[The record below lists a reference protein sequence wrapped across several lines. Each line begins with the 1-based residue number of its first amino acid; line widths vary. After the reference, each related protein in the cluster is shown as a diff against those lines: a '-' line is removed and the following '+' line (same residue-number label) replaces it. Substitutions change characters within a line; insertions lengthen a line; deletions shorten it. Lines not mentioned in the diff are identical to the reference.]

1 MKATVTI
8 TFGEV
13 CENHVGNQQIGDMAE
28 EGFNLEDLE
37 RAKEYFEERGCEC
50 ELKHLNVGLPEDI
63 KAKDAFFLV
72 IRDGVN
78 ALSNADRL
86 GKSLEALKWDTKA
99 KMRGTVKNKRARHN
113 LCFGPKSQEPH
124 YESGKGTIVAFKDV
138 PLLEAARDKLP
149 DILGEKANELFA
161 EGNLYYDV
169 SQCGIGFHGDGERK
183 KVVAM
188 RLGET
193 MPLHYQWYLHS
204 KPIGERMKFELKHGD
219 MYVMSEK
226 ASGYD
231 WKRRVVPTLRHA
243 AGAKKYLT
251 IKKKKEPPKT
261 REEELMRMRV
271 ADLKDILREK
281 KLKVSG
287 RKAILVGRI
296 LESEKNA
303 K

>member
-50 ELKHLNVGLPEDI
+50 ELKHLNVGLSEDI

-72 IRDGVN
+72 IRNGVN

-86 GKSLEALKWDTKA
+86 GKLLEALKWDTKA

-113 LCFGPKSQEPH
+113 LCFGPESQEPH

-161 EGNLYYDV
+161 EGNLYYDI

-183 KVVAM
+183 KVAKI
-188 RLGET
+188 
-193 MPLHYQWYLHS
+193 WS
-204 KPIGERMKFELKHGD
+204 KEYK
-219 MYVMSEK
+219 SEIK
-226 ASGYD
+226 PEDINCDGCLAEEEG
-231 WKRRVVPTLRHA
+231 RVFNYCKVCEIRKCGQEKGIKNCAYCDDYACDKLNDFFKMAPA
-243 AGAKKYLT
+243 AKTVLEE
-251 IKKKKEPPKT
+251 IKKN
-261 REEELMRMRV
+261 L
-271 ADLKDILREK
+271 
-281 KLKVSG
+281 
-287 RKAILVGRI
+287 
-296 LESEKNA
+296 
-303 K
+303 